1 MRILIAGCN
10 GLLGQSLTFS
20 APKGSEIH
28 GIGFEPDA
36 AQNSQLAS
44 YIRVDITS
52 SDDLRRVITNIS
64 PDRIINA
71 AAITDVDLCE
81 RDPGLCAKVNRDAV
95 GIMAGL
101 GYPLVQVST
110 DYVFDGVAGPYT
122 EGDAVAPLSVYGRT
136 KWESEG
142 LVLNA
147 NPENLV
153 VRTLLLWGRI
163 QGGKTSFP
171 DFIRNQ
177 LGAGKR
183 VRIVTDQI
191 GNPTL
196 AEDLALGIWALLGK
210 QCHGL
215 FHVAGADRVSRLE
228 WAEQVAEHYGLD
240 KSLMD
245 TCLTSDL
252 GQAAK
257 RPLNS
262 GLVCDK
268 LRLATGFVPRGISA
282 QLQTLDNT

>member
-1 MRILIAGCN
+1 MKSVVIAGCN
-10 GLLGQSLTFS
+10 GLLGQSLILASSPEF
-20 APKGSEIH
+20 EIH
-28 GIGFEPDA
+28 GVGSEPQAVLD
-36 AQNSQLAS
+36 SRLKS
-44 YIRVDITS
+44 YTQVDIT
-52 SDDLRRVITNIS
+52 DHPAFAKAMTKVS
-64 PDRIINA
+64 PQQIINA

-81 RDPGLCAKVNRDAV
+81 RQPDLCAKVNRDAV
-95 GIMAGL
+95 KAMASLGI
-101 GYPLVQVST
+101 PLVQVST
-110 DYVFDGVAGPYT
+110 DYVFDGLSGPYT
-122 EGDAVAPLSVYGRT
+122 ETDPVSPLSVYGQT

-142 LVLNA
+142 HVLAAHPQNV
-147 NPENLV
+147 V

-196 AEDLALGIWALLGK
+196 AEDLALGIWALL
-210 QCHGL
+210 QSQSRGL
-215 FHVAGADRVSRLE
+215 YHIAGADRVSRLE
-228 WAEQVAEHYGLD
+228 WTEVVADYYGLD
-240 KSLMD
+240 KSLID

-252 GQAAK
+252 GQLAK

-268 LRLATGFVPRGISA
+268 LTRDTGFKPRGIRDQLSA
-282 QLQTLDNT
+282 